1 MAGIKIIEDIFA
13 LLSRLIKM
21 NKTSKNNDN
30 KKIAS
35 KKENKKKEKNGF
47 LTLPFRNVVRIASQ
61 FIHIL
66 EEFKLGKCNKHYYK
80 SSGWYKWLALST
92 EMHRS
97 SLGSCLIRSYN
108 KRF

>member
-35 KKENKKKEKNGF
+35 KKENKKKEKMDFSLF
-47 LTLPFRNVVRIASQ
+47 LFETSF
-61 FIHIL
+61 
-66 EEFKLGKCNKHYYK
+66 E
-80 SSGWYKWLALST
+80 
-92 EMHRS
+92 
-97 SLGSCLIRSYN
+97 
-108 KRF
+108 

>member
-35 KKENKKKEKNGF
+35 KKENKKKKKKWIFHSSFSKRRSNSITIHSHIG
-47 LTLPFRNVVRIASQ
+47 RIQ
-61 FIHIL
+61 TR
-66 EEFKLGKCNKHYYK
+66 KCSKHYYK

-92 EMHRS
+92 EMRRF
-97 SLGSCLIRSYN
+97 SLGNCLIRSYN

>member
-35 KKENKKKEKNGF
+35 KKENKKKKMDFSLF
-47 LTLPFRNVVRIASQ
+47 LFETSF
-61 FIHIL
+61 
-66 EEFKLGKCNKHYYK
+66 E
-80 SSGWYKWLALST
+80 
-92 EMHRS
+92 
-97 SLGSCLIRSYN
+97 
-108 KRF
+108 

>member
-35 KKENKKKEKNGF
+35 KKENKKKEKMDFHSSFSKRRSNSITIHSHIG
-47 LTLPFRNVVRIASQ
+47 RIQ
-61 FIHIL
+61 
-66 EEFKLGKCNKHYYK
+66 
-80 SSGWYKWLALST
+80 
-92 EMHRS
+92 
-97 SLGSCLIRSYN
+97 IR
-108 KRF
+108 KM